1 MTDNRLFAV
10 RFSAFAILALPLA
23 LAACGPEGG
32 SGSDAGSAGA
42 GMPSETAAPVE
53 STDAGPSSAARANAE
68 EARARLEA
76 SEGGRLVLRA
86 IEAHGGLERWFA
98 TPTSAFGWEY
108 SNVGA
113 NLRFKTEMVAHN
125 RSRHV
130 YHDVVSLGTP
140 DEPGPFEGRMAWN
153 GEEAWF
159 VPADVTRVN
168 ARFWALTGYYFQMIP
183 FVFADPGADHE
194 LLPEEELDGE
204 TYDMVRVSFDEG
216 VGDADDYYVTYV
228 DRETGL
234 VRAIRYV
241 VTFGGRPPGGETLF
255 YYDDYTTVDGL
266 TVPTRFRGY
275 GFSDGERGDF
285 RNEAWAT
292 DIDFGVPFD
301 STRLAPPDSAR
312 IDPLPGG

>member
-1 MTDNRLFAV
+1 MPDLLF
-10 RFSAFAILALPLA
+10 RAFAILGLPLA
-23 LAACGPEGG
+23 FAACGPGGG
-32 SGSDAGSAGA
+32 SGSDAGGSDTGASPSA
-42 GMPSETAAPVE
+42 
-53 STDAGPSSAARANAE
+53 AARANAA
-68 EARARLEA
+68 EARSRLEA
-76 SEGGRLVLRA
+76 TEGGSLVLRA
-86 IEAHGGLERWFA
+86 IDAHGGLERWYD
-98 TPTSAFGWEY
+98 TPTSSFGWEY

-113 NLRFKTEMVAHN
+113 NLRFKTRMVAHN
-125 RSRHV
+125 RTRRV

-140 DEPGPFEGRMAWN
+140 SEPQRFEGRMAWT

-159 VPADVTRVN
+159 VPADVTRIN
-168 ARFWALTGYYFQMIP
+168 SRFWALTGYYFEMIP
-183 FVFADPGADHE
+183 FVFADPGVNYE
-194 LLPEEELDGE
+194 LLPDEELDGE

-255 YYDDYTTVDGL
+255 YYEDYNTEQGL

-275 GFSDGERGDF
+275 GFSDGERGSF

-301 STRLAPPDSAR
+301 SARLVPPDSAR
-312 IDPLPGG
+312 IDPLPGS